1 MANAYVIVHDRT
13 YRNRCV
19 SLLDVHASQSHGGN
33 VALNKST
40 IQPSTFGGLVASW
53 AVDGRYDTRSCTDSH
68 VKPWWAVDL
77 GAEYD
82 VVRVTVTND
91 DSKSLCKYR

>member
-1 MANAYVIVHDRT
+1 MKQFPEVRWYSTVV
-13 YRNRCV
+13 CV
-19 SLLDVHASQSHGGN
+19 SLLEVHASQSHGGN
-33 VALNKST
+33 VALNKSAF
-40 IQPSTFGGLVASW
+40 QPSTFGGFVASW

-82 VVRVTVTND
+82 VIRVTVTND
-91 DSKSLCKYR
+91 DSISLCKYR